1 MADVD
6 FSDLIPAK
14 PAASG
19 NSCAD
24 LIPPAE
30 APWRNTARNVAAGA
44 AGGATSLID
53 AVMDPFGN
61 VIGPTIARVGGTLY
75 DAGAHLTGLYPPMSP
90 EQRAD
95 LYGQPPPNPEERRF
109 YADPAQQPPASRL
122 IFNLADQSIPGPKMV
137 DIQANTPTEQI
148 TRKLAGAATGGGVTA
163 GIPGA
168 LVAAGGALVGDVAGR
183 VATESGMDW
192 LAPGAELAGNYTGGK
207 VAQKVISPINTVT
220 SPERKRLVEVLDA
233 EGVPLTAGE
242 RTGSKPLLKTEQ
254 VLGQTPGSA
263 GGISSDVAE
272 QQAAINRAVARKAG
286 LDTDTLTTEVVNN
299 HMYKVLGP
307 EIDRLATNNTMQITP
322 AFQQTVR
329 DVRTNLV
336 GMKSNAAV
344 EIKDLLNGFDNKIQT
359 DPATG
364 AKTMPGKFYQSLMSD
379 FGDAIKSAQGSTRGE
394 LIKVRD
400 GIRTQMESSM
410 LPQDAALWR
419 ELNRKYANAA
429 LIQDAIN
436 AAGAGTAEGNISPL
450 QLRQGINQ
458 SLGSG
463 AYGEGRGDLNDMA
476 HAGQSVLR
484 KPPDSGSPA
493 GIAINALMKGIPL
506 ATGAAGGYLQG
517 LEGFAAGLAVP
528 AAIGTVMRGRIPGTD
543 YSPGQHYLSNRVASD
558 LSPAALTAAIQAAEA
573 ERRRHPL
580 MLRYRD

>member
-1 MADVD
+1 MVLIREGFDVADVD

-14 PAASG
+14 PAAIG
-19 NSCAD
+19 NDFAD

-44 AGGATSLID
+44 AEGSTGLID
-53 AVMDPFGN
+53 AVMDPSGTLMGL
-61 VIGPTIARVGGTLY
+61 VGRAGGTLY

-95 LYGQPPPNPEERRF
+95 LYGQTPV
-109 YADPAQQPPASRL
+109 DSAQQPPASRL
-122 IFNLADQSIPGPKMV
+122 IFNLADPNIPGRKMSE
-137 DIQANTPTEQI
+137 IQANTPTEQI

-168 LVAAGGALVGDVAGR
+168 LVAAGGALAGDVASR
-183 VATESGMDW
+183 VVPDW
-192 LAPGAELAGNYTGGK
+192 LAPGAELAANYLGGK
-207 VAQKVISPINTVT
+207 AVQKAVSPINTVT
-220 SPERKRLVEVLDA
+220 SPERQRLVGVLDA

-242 RTGSKPLLKTEQ
+242 RTGSKPLMKTEQ

-263 GGISSDVAE
+263 GGIASDVAE

-359 DPATG
+359 DPTTG

-450 QLRQGINQ
+450 QLRQGINK

-463 AYGEGRGDLNDMA
+463 AYGEGKGDLNDMA

-517 LEGFAAGLAVP
+517 LEGFAAGMAVP

-580 MLRYRD
+580 MLGYRD

>member
-19 NSCAD
+19 NDFAD

-30 APWRNTARNVAAGA
+30 APWRNIARNVAAGA
-44 AGGATSLID
+44 AGGATSLVDSI
-53 AVMDPFGN
+53 MDPFGN

-75 DAGAHLTGLYPPMSP
+75 DAGSHLTGLYPPMSP
-90 EQRAD
+90 ERRAD

-122 IFNLADQSIPGPKMV
+122 IFNLADPNIPGPKMA

-148 TRKLAGAATGGGVTA
+148 TRKLAGATTGGGVTA

-168 LVAAGGALVGDVAGR
+168 LVAAGGALAGDVAGR
-183 VATESGMDW
+183 VATAAGMDW
-192 LAPGAELAGNYTGGK
+192 LAPGAELAANYAGGK
-207 VAQKVISPINTVT
+207 AAQKVISPINTVT
-220 SPERKRLVEVLDA
+220 SPERQRLVGVLDA

-286 LDTDTLTTEVVNN
+286 LDTDTLTNEVLNPHRKMVGEQIGQVAQSNT
-299 HMYKVLGP
+299 MRISP
-307 EIDRLATNNTMQITP
+307 EI
-322 AFQQTVR
+322 QQNVKDIR
-329 DVRTNLV
+329 ANLV
-336 GMKSNAAV
+336 GMKSDAAT
-344 EIKDLLNGFDNKIQT
+344 EIKDLLNQFDNKIQT

-364 AKTMPGKFYQSLMSD
+364 AKTMPGKHYQNLMSD
-379 FGDAIKSAQGSTRGE
+379 FSDAIKTAKGSTQHE
-394 LIKVRD
+394 LIKLAD
-400 GIRTQMESSM
+400 MIEAQMDASM
-410 LPQDAALWR
+410 LPQDVALWK
-419 ELNRKYANAA
+419 ELNRKYANTVA
-429 LIQDAIN
+429 IQGAMN

-450 QLRQGINQ
+450 QLRQAIENSMGR
-458 SLGSG
+458 G
-463 AYGEGRGDLNDMA
+463 AYGKGKGDLNDMA

-517 LEGFAAGLAVP
+517 LEGFAGGLAVP

>member
-1 MADVD
+1 MADLD
-6 FSDLIPAK
+6 FTDLIPAK
-14 PAASG
+14 PGANG
-19 NSCAD
+19 NNFAD

-30 APWRNTARNVAAGA
+30 APWRNIARNVAAGA
-44 AGGATSLID
+44 IEGAAGLANAVTNPYD
-53 AVMDPFGN
+53 AV
-61 VIGPTIARVGGTLY
+61 IYPTAARIGGTLY
-75 DAGAHLTGLYPPMSP
+75 DAGAHITGAYPPMTP
-90 EQRAD
+90 AQRAD
-95 LYGQPPPNPEERRF
+95 LYGQNPDTTGD
-109 YADPAQQPPASRL
+109 AGVGTSIVNA
-122 IFNLADQSIPGPKMV
+122 IDQAVPGPKLADV
-137 DIQANTPTEQI
+137 QANTTAEQI
-148 TRKLAGAATGGGVTA
+148 ARKVAGGVTGGGATA
-163 GIPGA
+163 GVPGA
-168 LVAAGGALVGDVAGR
+168 LIGAADALTGDVAGR
-183 VATESGMDW
+183 VASAAGMDW
-192 LAPGAELAGNYTGGK
+192 LAPGAELAGNYAGGK
-207 VAQKVISPINTVT
+207 VAQKVITPINTVT
-220 SPERKRLVEVLDA
+220 SPERQRLVEVLDA

-242 RTGSKPLLKTEQ
+242 RTGSKPLMKTEQ

-263 GGISSDVAE
+263 GGIASDVAE

-286 LDTDTLTTEVVNN
+286 LDTDTLTTEVVNH

-359 DPATG
+359 DPVTG

-379 FGDAIKSAQGSTRGE
+379 FGDAIKGAQGSTRGE

-436 AAGAGTAEGNISPL
+436 APGAGTAEGNISPL

-463 AYGEGRGDLNDMA
+463 AYGEGKGDLNDMA

-517 LEGFAAGLAVP
+517 LEGFTAGLAVP
-528 AAIGTVMRGRIPGTD
+528 AAIGTLMRGRIPGTEF
-543 YSPGQHYLSNRVASD
+543 SPGQSYLSNRVASG
-558 LSPAALTAAIQAAEA
+558 LSPASLTAAIQAANE

-580 MLRYRD
+580 MMNYRD